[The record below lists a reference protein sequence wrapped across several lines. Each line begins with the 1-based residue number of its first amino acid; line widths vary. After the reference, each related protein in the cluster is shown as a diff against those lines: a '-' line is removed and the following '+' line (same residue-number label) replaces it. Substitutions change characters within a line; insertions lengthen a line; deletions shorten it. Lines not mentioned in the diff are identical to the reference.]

1 VTALPPGSR
10 LGRFEIA
17 AVLGE
22 GAMGTV
28 YLAHDPH
35 IDRPVALKTLRADA
49 AQGEHGQE
57 IKSRFL
63 KEAKLAGRLAHPN
76 VVTIYETGDDQGVTY
91 IAMEYVDG
99 ESLTQWLARRGD
111 APYAERIEI
120 VRQVAQAL
128 EHAHGRGVLHRDI
141 KPGNIL
147 LSREGRVKVAD
158 FGIGKL
164 LSGTGDLTRT
174 GQMIG
179 SPAYM
184 SPEQIRGEKLDPRSD
199 LFSLGVVLYELL
211 TGKRPFPGDS
221 ITTLVYQILHT
232 EPKDPLTLRADLPP
246 STSDVIVRLLA
257 KSPDRRPSD
266 AAAFLREIGRIEGEL
281 EAIDRTA
288 AMTGLRPAPAAEPT
302 VRTEPPAA
310 ERPAPAAM
318 RQSGPAYVLAAAALL
333 AAVAIFAWVWKSA
346 ASRTVLPAAPRA
358 TPAPVA
364 APLAPR
370 TEIPIPTPASLP
382 TRGPEQAADA
392 IVGAT
397 RIVTPGQPPR
407 RASPAASASKRMASA
422 AEPAGKL
429 EPPAPPA
436 PPPPA
441 EAPSETFAPDN
452 VYRTRRYAK
461 FSVSP
466 DQARLYLDGKYVGVA
481 DDWDDRGGGKTLP
494 MGKEGTH
501 HVRLELPGYR
511 TLRIDVIAA
520 ASAGDETV
528 DIGDELKQESKATYP
543 KIPKLDERTVGP
555 VEFQVD
561 PPDATLW
568 EGTKVIGAVAAFA
581 AGSPLRLSGPAV
593 HEMVLSAPGRKPRTI
608 RILVAENA
616 GSDVAKVK
624 VTLKKE

>member
-1 VTALPPGSR
+1 VTALPTGTR

-49 AQGEHGQE
+49 AGGEQGKE

-76 VVTIYETGDDQGVTY
+76 VVTIYETGDDEGLTY

-128 EHAHGRGVLHRDI
+128 EHAHARGVLHRDI

-147 LSREGRVKVAD
+147 LTREGRVKVAD

-164 LSGTGDLTRT
+164 LSGTGELTRT

-232 EPKDPLTLRADLPP
+232 EPKDPLALRADLPP
-246 STSDVIVRLLA
+246 STSDVVVRLLA

-266 AAAFLREIGRIEGEL
+266 AAAFLKEIGRIEGEL
-281 EAIDRTA
+281 TAIDH
-288 AMTGLRPAPAAEPT
+288 TGAVTEVRPAPPDPT
-302 VRTEPPAA
+302 IRTEPP
-310 ERPAPAAM
+310 PAARAVPAAV

-333 AAVAIFAWVWKSA
+333 AAVAIFAWVWKSVT
-346 ASRTVLPAAPRA
+346 SRTALTPVPRT
-358 TPAPVA
+358 TPETVA
-364 APLAPR
+364 AVPAPR
-370 TEIPIPTPASLP
+370 TEAPIPTPAALP
-382 TRGPEQAADA
+382 TRGPEAAADA

-397 RIVTPGQPPR
+397 RIVTPGQPLSR
-407 RASPAASASKRMASA
+407 RASPAASSSKRIAFAPEA
-422 AEPAGKL
+422 AGKPEPA
-429 EPPAPPA
+429 APL
-436 PPPPA
+436 PPPV
-441 EAPSETFAPDN
+441 EAPSEAFSPDN
-452 VYRTRRYAK
+452 VYRARRYAK

-466 DQARLYLDGKYVGVA
+466 DQARMYLDGKYVGVA
-481 DDWDDRGGGKTLP
+481 DDWDDRGGGRTLP
-494 MGKEGTH
+494 LGKEGTH

-520 ASAGDETV
+520 SSAGDETV
-528 DIGDELKQESKATYP
+528 DIGDELKQESKVSYP
-543 KIPKLDERTVGP
+543 KIPKLDERSVGP

-561 PPDATLW
+561 PPDATLS
-568 EGTKVIGAVAAFA
+568 EGTKDLGAVSAFG
-581 AGSPLRLSGPAV
+581 AGTPLQLSGPAV
-593 HEMVLSAPGRKPRTI
+593 HDLVLSAPGRKPKAV
-608 RILVAENA
+608 RILVSENA

>member
-1 VTALPPGSR
+1 MTALPPGSR

-35 IDRPVALKTLRADA
+35 IERPVALKTLRADA
-49 AQGEHGQE
+49 AGGVHGEE
-57 IKSRFL
+57 VKSRFL

-76 VVTIYETGDDQGVTY
+76 VVTIYETGGDQGLTY

-99 ESLTQWLARRGD
+99 ESLTQWLVRRSD

-128 EHAHGRGVLHRDI
+128 EHAHARGVLHRDI

-147 LSREGRVKVAD
+147 LAREGRVKVAD

-211 TGKRPFPGDS
+211 TGRRPFPGDS

-266 AAAFLREIGRIEGEL
+266 AAAFLKEISRIEGEL
-281 EAIDRTA
+281 TAIDHSA
-288 AMTGLRPAPAAEPT
+288 AITEVRPVLAAEPT
-302 VRTEPPAA
+302 VRTEPPP
-310 ERPAPAAM
+310 PARVEPAAA

-333 AAVAIFAWVWKSA
+333 AAVAIFAWVWKSVT
-346 ASRTVLPAAPRA
+346 SRTVLPAAPRA
-358 TPAPVA
+358 TSESVA
-364 APLAPR
+364 AAPAPR
-370 TEIPIPTPASLP
+370 TEVPIPTPASLP
-382 TRGPEQAADA
+382 TRGPEEAADA

-397 RIVTPGQPPR
+397 RIVSPGLPLSR
-407 RASPAASASKRMASA
+407 RGAPPAASKRLGSA
-422 AEPAGKL
+422 PEAAGKP
-429 EPPAPPA
+429 EPPVPPA
-436 PPPPA
+436 PPPA
-441 EAPSETFAPDN
+441 VEAPSDALSPDN
-452 VYRTRRYAK
+452 V
-461 FSVSP
+461 
-466 DQARLYLDGKYVGVA
+466 
-481 DDWDDRGGGKTLP
+481 
-494 MGKEGTH
+494 
-501 HVRLELPGYR
+501 
-511 TLRIDVIAA
+511 
-520 ASAGDETV
+520 
-528 DIGDELKQESKATYP
+528 
-543 KIPKLDERTVGP
+543 
-555 VEFQVD
+555 
-561 PPDATLW
+561 
-568 EGTKVIGAVAAFA
+568 
-581 AGSPLRLSGPAV
+581 
-593 HEMVLSAPGRKPRTI
+593 
-608 RILVAENA
+608 
-616 GSDVAKVK
+616 
-624 VTLKKE
+624 